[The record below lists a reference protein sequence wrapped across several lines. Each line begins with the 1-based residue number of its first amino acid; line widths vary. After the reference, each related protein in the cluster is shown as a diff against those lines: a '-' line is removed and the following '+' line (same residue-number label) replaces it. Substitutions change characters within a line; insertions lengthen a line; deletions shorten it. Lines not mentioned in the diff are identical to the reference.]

1 MQQSHGIVTS
11 RSANHADAFGGERA
25 RRHKPGNLTTRQVRV
40 GIAVIDFYARY
51 GAAPPIKFLSATAYA
66 RWRQIIYRDIEKL
79 IEAGILMQDKRFGV
93 RTLRPTPEYRLPFV
107 DEVALDEGVR
117 GKLVGKLK
125 QQLKQKEDH
134 HVQGSQ

>member
-1 MQQSHGIVTS
+1 MHQSQGSVT
-11 RSANHADAFGGERA
+11 RSSGNHADACGGERTQ
-25 RRHKPGNLTTRQVRV
+25 RHKSGNLTTRQIRV
-40 GIAVIDFYARY
+40 AVAVIDFYARY

-79 IEAGILMQDKRFGV
+79 IGAGILTQDKRFGV
-93 RTLRPTPEYRLPFV
+93 RTLRPAPEYRLPFA

-117 GKLVGKLK
+117 GKLAGKLK

-134 HVQGSQ
+134 HVQSSQ

>member
-1 MQQSHGIVTS
+1 MQQSQGAVTS
-11 RSANHADAFGGERA
+11 RSANHADAFGGERK
-25 RRHKPGNLTTRQVRV
+25 RRHKLGNLTTRQVRV

-93 RTLRPTPEYRLPFV
+93 RTLRPTPEYRLPFA

-134 HVQGSQ
+134 HVQINE

>member
-1 MQQSHGIVTS
+1 MQQSQGAVTS
-11 RSANHADAFGGERA
+11 QSANHADAFGGERK

-79 IEAGILMQDKRFGV
+79 IEAGILMQDKQFGI
-93 RTLRPTPEYRLPFV
+93 RTLRPTPAYRLPFD
-107 DEVALDEGVR
+107 DEKPLAEGVK
-117 GKLVGKLK
+117 GKMVGELFKRL
-125 QQLKQKEDH
+125 QREDH
-134 HVQGSQ
+134 QNVQSSQ